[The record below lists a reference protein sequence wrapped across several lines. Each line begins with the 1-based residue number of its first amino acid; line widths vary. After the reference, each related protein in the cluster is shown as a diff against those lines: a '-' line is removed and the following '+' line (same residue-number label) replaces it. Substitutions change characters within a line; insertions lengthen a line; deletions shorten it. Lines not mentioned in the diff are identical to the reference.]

1 MRYIKNIILI
11 PLFVVLLQVLVL
23 NQMHIAWYAT
33 PFLYIWLIL
42 RLPNELSR
50 MWLITCGFA
59 LGMLM
64 DVFCNT
70 LGMHTLALTTMAFM
84 KAPVLFLFVGREDFK
99 TGVCSIQS
107 MGLGIYFRFAITLT
121 MIFTIVL
128 FGVEAFSLH
137 SLSVLLV
144 KIVCSTISTTL
155 LILGVEGLN
164 WNKR

>member
-1 MRYIKNIILI
+1 MRYIKDIILI

-33 PFLYIWLIL
+33 PFLYIWLIM
-42 RLPNELSR
+42 RMPNELTR
-50 MWLITCGFA
+50 MWLITFGFA
-59 LGMLM
+59 LGLLI

-70 LGMHTLALTTMAFM
+70 LGMHALALTTMAFM
-84 KAPVLFLFVGREDFK
+84 KSPVLFLFVGREDFK
-99 TGVCSIQS
+99 TGICSIQT
-107 MGLGIYFRFAITLT
+107 MGIALYLRYAITLT
-121 MIFTIVL
+121 LVFTIVL
-128 FGVEAFSLH
+128 FGVEAFSLS

-164 WNKR
+164 FNKR